1 MAKKINPIAKIFRGP
16 VVVFLL
22 LLIAVTAF
30 SGCLS
35 SSSKAQE
42 GDTVLVYYTGTVD
55 NGTVFDTNVG
65 EQPLTVVLGQHYVI
79 PGFENA
85 LYGMKVNQT
94 KKVVLQPEDAY
105 PYNPDLVLTSD
116 KTEVVDGLG
125 GVPNVGDQ
133 VPGFLGG
140 QMVIGY
146 VIEVTETTVVIDF
159 NSPLADK
166 VLTFELTVAEIQKSE
181 AP

>member
-1 MAKKINPIAKIFRGP
+1 MAKKINPITKIFRGP
-16 VVVFLL
+16 VTVLLL

-35 SSSKAQE
+35 SSGAKE

-65 EQPLTVVLGQHYVI
+65 EQPLKVVLGQQAFI
-79 PGFENA
+79 PGFESA

-105 PYNPDLVLTSD
+105 LYNPEFVLTSD
-116 KTEVVDGLG
+116 KAEVVDGLG
-125 GVPNVGDQ
+125 DVPNVGDQ

-140 QMVIGY
+140 QLVMGY

-159 NSPLADK
+159 NSPLAGK
-166 VLTFELTVAEIQKSE
+166 VLTFEITVAEIQKSE